1 MPRIPKFILSA
12 RTLPAA
18 PSARPRRARRRL
30 ALVVT
35 PLLAALALTV
45 GIGAPAQAAPI
56 DSAITNV
63 VVTPTNPK
71 QGSQLTTRIDWSVP
85 NGTKA
90 GDTFTLTLSTHLD
103 NLPAGF
109 TLTDPATG
117 AVVATATLSGTSPK
131 VITFTMTSY
140 ASTHLNTRGSAY
152 ITSDFNGGS
161 TPSGVST
168 PFTFTTGDNR
178 SFTTNV
184 TPTGGP
190 RDYSMPSKYGS
201 FARPDQGRE
210 NPTDFLIYRLDTPV
224 GPFDSAVT
232 TDTVPAGQNWA
243 FDCTTLTFADETPNG
258 AGGVTPGAAATPT
271 TPPLCTTKSLSVTWP
286 AQVDGHLYRA
296 RIAVSLGRTTG
307 TDAPAQ
313 TFVNTAQ
320 VATTVGASTITASAS
335 ASNTQATAG
344 GTGVGTNLTPTVRIV
359 KGDARGNAA
368 DTPAAAATLGAAG
381 ATGLVYTVTNTGNE
395 PLTDLAVTDAVI
407 ANGSVRGLTCD
418 FSKVGGPAAGT
429 VWAGPLAVGASFPCT
444 ADLSGVAPGSTDHHD
459 VGTVTARGATSG
471 TAVTSSNA
479 YFARITAAAVV
490 PADQTPTSAV
500 AVTGSA
506 PSELAYTG
514 SDATAPLIAGGAF
527 LALGLGLVAAARR
540 RRPS

>member
-1 MPRIPKFILSA
+1 MLRIPNPL
-12 RTLPAA
+12 LPARPNA
-18 PSARPRRARRRL
+18 AEPSARPRRTRRRL

-85 NGTKA
+85 NNTKA

-109 TLTDPATG
+109 TLRDPSSG
-117 AVVATATLSGTSPK
+117 DIVATATLSGTSPK

-178 SFTTNV
+178 SFTTDV

-201 FARPDQGRE
+201 FARLDQGRE

-224 GPFDSAVT
+224 GPFDSALT
-232 TDTVPAGQNWA
+232 TDTVPAGQTWS
-243 FDCTTLTFADETPNG
+243 FDCGTLTFVDETPNG
-258 AGGVTPGAAATPT
+258 SGGVTPGAVVTPT
-271 TPPLCTTKSLSVTWP
+271 TSSCDARALSVTWP
-286 AQVDGHLYRA
+286 AQITGHLYRA

-307 TDAPAQ
+307 TDTPAQ

-320 VATTVGASTITASAS
+320 VATTVGAATITASAS
-335 ASNTQATAG
+335 ASNTQASAG
-344 GTGVGTNLTPTVRIV
+344 GTGIGTTLTPSVRIV
-359 KGDARGNAA
+359 KGDIRGNAA
-368 DTPAAAATLGAAG
+368 DTAAAAATLGTAG
-381 ATGLVYTVTNTGNE
+381 ATGLVYTVTNTGTE

-407 ANGSVRGLTCD
+407 ANGAVQGLSCD
-418 FSKVGGPAAGT
+418 FSKLGGPSSGT
-429 VWAGPLAVGASFPCT
+429 TWAGPLAVGAGFPCT
-444 ADLSGVAPGSTDHHD
+444 AALTGVAPGSTHHD
-459 VGTVTARGATSG
+459 VGTVTARGATSR
-471 TAVTSSNA
+471 TAVTASNA
-479 YFARITAAAVV
+479 YFARVAAIAVV
-490 PADQTPTSAV
+490 PAAQTPASPV
-500 AVTGSA
+500 SA
-506 PSELAYTG
+506 PAPTALAYTG

-527 LALGLGLVAAARR
+527 LALGLGLVLAARR
-540 RRPS
+540 RRLS

>member
-1 MPRIPKFILSA
+1 MPRIPNPLLSA
-12 RTLPAA
+12 RPLAA
-18 PSARPRRARRRL
+18 EPSARTGRARRRL

-85 NGTKA
+85 DSTKA

-109 TLTDPATG
+109 TLKDPATG
-117 AVVATATLSGTSPK
+117 AVVATAVLSGTSPE

-161 TPSGVST
+161 TPSNVAT

-178 SFTTNV
+178 SFTTDV

-201 FARPDQGRE
+201 FARADQGRD
-210 NPTDFLIYRLDTPV
+210 NGTDFLIYRLDTPV

-243 FDCTTLTFADETPNG
+243 FDCGTLTFADETPNG

-271 TPPLCTTKSLSVTWP
+271 TSSCSTTALSVTWP

-296 RIAVSLGRTTG
+296 RIAVSLTTPIPA
-307 TDAPAQ
+307 DAPAQ
-313 TFVNTAQ
+313 TFLNTAQ

-359 KGDARGNAA
+359 KGDVRGNAA
-368 DTPAAAATLGAAG
+368 DTAATAATLGTAG
-381 ATGLVYTVTNTGNE
+381 ATGLLYTVTNTGTE

-407 ANGSVRGLTCD
+407 ANGTVNGLSCD
-418 FSKVGGPAAGT
+418 FSALGGPRTGT
-429 VWAGPLAVGASFPCT
+429 TWAGPLAVGASFPCT
-444 ADLSGVAPGSTDHHD
+444 AALTGVVPGSTDHHD
-459 VGTVTARGATSG
+459 VGTVTGRGATSG
-471 TAVTSSNA
+471 TAVTASNA
-479 YFARITAAAVV
+479 YFARVATVAVV
-490 PADQTPTSAV
+490 PAAQTPASTV
-500 AVTGSA
+500 SA
-506 PSELAYTG
+506 PAPTALAYTG
-514 SDATAPLIAGGAF
+514 SDATTPLIAGGAF
-527 LALGLGLVAAARR
+527 LALGLGLVVAARR
-540 RRPS
+540 RRLS